1 MINFSTFLTLYMFSL
16 GYTLQNHLI
25 FLLQQQ
31 YSEVSENS
39 EEHTCDLARGT
50 RPRQAELQ

>member
-1 MINFSTFLTLYMFSL
+1 MFSL

-31 YSEVSENS
+31 YSEVSENF